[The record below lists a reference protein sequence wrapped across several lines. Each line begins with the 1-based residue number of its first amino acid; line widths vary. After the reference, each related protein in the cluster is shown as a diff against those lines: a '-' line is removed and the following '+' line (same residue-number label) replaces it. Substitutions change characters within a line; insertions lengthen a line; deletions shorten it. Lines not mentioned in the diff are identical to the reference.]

1 MNQGMTKM
9 VLLIMGGA
17 LLLASQSAAFH
28 LVKEEQFTF
37 DDRLVRVVRPARLHR
52 HHPKVPLVLALTGF
66 GVEGDKMLIR
76 DGGVGYGEL
85 PKKFSVIV
93 AAPNGS
99 THPDLGTFFWNAT
112 PACCGFEYFFG
123 PQVDDVDYLTRLLDE
138 LLKRYPVD
146 PRRIYVVGHSN
157 GGFMAHRL
165 ACDIP
170 DRFAA
175 FVALAGATFN
185 DPADC
190 HLAQPVNLLNVHGTA
205 DIAVLFDGG
214 QFTSDPNSTYPG
226 AITTVQT
233 VAEKAGCDGELQE
246 TGRHLDLDPI
256 VPGAETVVLRQ
267 HGCSPGRHRAD
278 IQLWQVEGG
287 DHLWFAPPESRTAEL
302 TWRWMRRHVLPPR

>member
-1 MNQGMTKM
+1 MTQTI
-9 VLLIMGGA
+9 LRIMGGV

-28 LVKEEQFTF
+28 PVKEEQFTF

-66 GVEGDKMLIR
+66 GVEGDKMLIS

-85 PKKFSVIV
+85 PKKFPVII

-99 THPDLGTFFWNAT
+99 IHPHPDVGTFFWNAT
-112 PACCGFEYFFG
+112 PSCCGFEHLYG
-123 PQVDDVDYLTRLLDE
+123 PQVDDVDYLSRLIDE
-138 LLKRYPVD
+138 LLERYPVD

-157 GGFMAHRL
+157 GGTMIHRL
-165 ACDIP
+165 ACDVP

-190 HLAQPVNLLNVHGTA
+190 QLAQPINLIHVHGTA
-205 DIAVLFDGG
+205 DDGNLFEGG
-214 QFTSDPNSTYPG
+214 EFPAFPGSTYPG
-226 AITTVQT
+226 AVTTVQT
-233 VAEKAGCDGELQE
+233 VAEKAGCDGALQE
-246 TGRHLDLDPI
+246 IGRHLDLAPG

-267 HGCSPGRHRAD
+267 KGCPPGHRRAD
-278 IQLWQVEGG
+278 IQLWKIEGG
-287 DHLWFAPPESRTAEL
+287 DHLWFLPPGSRTAEL
-302 TWRWMRRHVLPPR
+302 TWRWMKRHVLPPR